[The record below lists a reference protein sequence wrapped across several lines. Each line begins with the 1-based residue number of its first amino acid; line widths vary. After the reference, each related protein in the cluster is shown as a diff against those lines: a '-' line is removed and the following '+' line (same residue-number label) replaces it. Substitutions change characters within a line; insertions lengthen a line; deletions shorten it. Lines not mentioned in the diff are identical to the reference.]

1 MALEPVKNQV
11 KLTVHNTGSYIEKE
25 MQEHLFER
33 FYRGDASRS
42 REAGGYGLGLAIA
55 KEIVS
60 VHKGRISV
68 RSEKETGTAFEVAVP
83 AELPLKIN
91 QFLY

>member
-1 MALEPVKNQV
+1 MQV
-11 KLTVHNTGSYIEKE
+11 
-25 MQEHLFER
+25 HLFER
-33 FYRGDASRS
+33 FYRGDSSRS